1 MRRSRLK
8 ANRLLRTIFSVSGVI
23 LLAKLLGFVKQAVT
37 ASTFGATIETDLI
50 SLSEGFIG
58 NIQYVL
64 VQVLLT
70 SFTTIYIHAREKEEE
85 QAQCF
90 AMDAVKVFSLIALG
104 LSTAVLLGAPL
115 IARIIAPSYSPEL
128 SARLI
133 GYLRLFS
140 PALVLLVW
148 IAVFHALLNAH
159 RRFIPGELT
168 GLNQSVIV
176 IALVLALGK
185 TAGVQILALAFFV
198 YHIWNTLYLG
208 ALSRRY
214 WGRPRG
220 NPFQNKEV
228 RQLLQ
233 MACPLLLGYSTV
245 YINQQVDKALSSG
258 LEQGTVTAMGYAAVL
273 SDLVGTFIASFSSIL
288 FTDVTIHISR
298 GKDVKAAG
306 LTARAAALL
315 ALVFLP
321 VSILTALC
329 AEDVVT
335 IVYGRGAFDAAAI
348 NTAAQALRGYALSFI
363 PLVLRELFSRFQY
376 GYQDTHHPMVN
387 SSISIALNIAL
398 SITLCPWLGVFGIT
412 LASSVSVLVCGV
424 LNAVTARRHSRA
436 LSFRPLLEVLP
447 WMVAGGL
454 LCVFA
459 AQWGLGALSARSSLI
474 RFVLT
479 ALLGFGAYLPVA
491 ALPLRGLLRT
501 RTPS

>member
-1 MRRSRLK
+1 MK
-8 ANRLLRTIFSVSGVI
+8 GNRIFRTIFSVSSVI
-23 LLAKLLGFVKQAVT
+23 LLAKLLGFAKQAVT

-85 QAQCF
+85 KQARSF

-104 LSTAVLLGAPL
+104 LSAVVLLAAPL

-128 SARLI
+128 STRLT
-133 GYLRLFS
+133 GYLRLFA
-140 PALVLLVW
+140 PALVLSIW

-185 TAGVQILALAFFV
+185 TAGVQTLALAFFV

-214 WGRPRG
+214 WGQSRG

-228 RQLLQ
+228 RQLLR
-233 MACPLLLGYSTV
+233 MACPLLLGYSMV

-273 SDLVGTFIASFSSIL
+273 SNLVGTFIGSFSSIL
-288 FTDVTIHISR
+288 FTDVTIHISK
-298 GKDVKAAG
+298 GEDVKAAE
-306 LTARAAALL
+306 LTARAATLL
-315 ALVFLP
+315 SLVFLP

-335 IVYGRGAFDAAAI
+335 TVYGRGAFDAAAV

-376 GYQDTHHPMVN
+376 GYQDTHRPMVN
-387 SSISIALNIAL
+387 SSIGIAFNIVL
-398 SITLCPWLGVFGIT
+398 SVVLCPRMGVLGIT

-424 LNAVTARRHSRA
+424 LNAVTARRHSCV
-436 LSFRPLLEVLP
+436 LSFRPLLKVLP
-447 WMVAGGL
+447 WMAAGGL

-459 AQWGLGALSARSSLI
+459 AQWGLGAFSARSSLV
-474 RFVLT
+474 RFALI
-479 ALLGFGAYLPVA
+479 ALLGFGAYLPIV

-501 RTPS
+501 RKPS